1 MDEIRSRVALR
12 LLFHKA
18 VCILRKCVSEEG
30 IAAEAGAAEDSGEDG
45 EADCGDDGEDEDDDL
60 DGGVEY
66 HFCFVSRSRGRGLWQ
81 GRGEDLT
88 LG

>member
-45 EADCGDDGEDEDDDL
+45 EADCGDDGEDDDDDL
-60 DGGVEY
+60 DGGV
-66 HFCFVSRSRGRGLWQ
+66 
-81 GRGEDLT
+81 
-88 LG
+88 